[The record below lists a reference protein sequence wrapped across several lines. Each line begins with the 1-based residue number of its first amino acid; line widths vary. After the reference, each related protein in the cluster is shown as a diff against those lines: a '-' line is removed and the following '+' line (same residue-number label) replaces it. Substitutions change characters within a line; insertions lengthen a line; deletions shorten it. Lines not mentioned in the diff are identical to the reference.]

1 VRKDHLNRAKYRII
15 ASPLYVLRCFERK
28 KLLEID
34 GSRKSG
40 SGTILRVS
48 IALTA
53 VQGQPLHIFN
63 IREKRPQPGLKPQH
77 AEAVLVAAKIC
88 GGQVKGA
95 TVGSRE
101 LWFYPGEISGGT
113 VHAAIGTAGSISMLL
128 ITILPICSVAKS
140 RVRLT
145 VTKGGTDV
153 AHSPTINY
161 LRYVFLPVLSK
172 MGFKTNLAVRRYGYF
187 PKGLGE
193 VAIEIQPNP
202 RLMPICLENFGVI
215 KRVEGISVCTFLA
228 DRKVAE
234 RQAQA
239 AKAFLNQRR
248 LKADIHVLNDFS
260 NRRQKGSSIVLW
272 AETDTGILLGGDA
285 IGEVRKPSEKV
296 GEEAAKTL
304 FTEVSAKA
312 TMDSHLSDMLIPY
325 LALTKER
332 SVFLTRR
339 LTEHL
344 ETNIW
349 LAQKILNVN
358 FRCTHS
364 DGLLKVEKT

>member
-1 VRKDHLNRAKYRII
+1 
-15 ASPLYVLRCFERK
+15 
-28 KLLEID
+28 LLEID

-48 IALTA
+48 IALAA
-53 VQGQPLHIFN
+53 VQGQPIHLYN

-77 AEAVLVAAKIC
+77 AEAVLVATKIC
-88 GGQVKGA
+88 GGRVKGA

-101 LWFYPGEISGGT
+101 LWFYPGEISGGQ
-113 VHAAIGTAGSISMLL
+113 VHAAIGTAGSIPMLL

-140 RVRLT
+140 KVRLT
-145 VTKGGTDV
+145 VVKGGTDV

-172 MGFKTNLAVRRYGYF
+172 MGFKTNLAVRKYGYF

-202 RLMPICLENFGVI
+202 HLAPLRLVNFGAI
-215 KRVEGISVCTFLA
+215 KHLKGVSVCTFLA
-228 DRKVAE
+228 NRRVAD

-239 AKAFLNQRR
+239 AKEFLDSHR
-248 LKADIHVLNDFS
+248 LKADILVLNDFS
-260 NRRQKGSSIVLW
+260 NKLQKGSSIVLW
-272 AETDTGILLGGDA
+272 AETDTGVLLGGDA
-285 IGEVRKPSEKV
+285 IGALRKPSEKV
-296 GEEAAKTL
+296 GKAAAKTL

-312 TMDSHLSDMLIPY
+312 TVDSHLSDMLIPY
-325 LALTKER
+325 LALAKER
-332 SVFLTRR
+332 SVFLTRCM
-339 LTEHL
+339 TEHL

-349 LAQKILNVN
+349 LAQEIFDVN
-358 FRCTHS
+358 FRCTQHN
-364 DGLLKVEKT
+364 GLLKVEKT